1 MVYYIGTLPVS
12 PYLEHFGILG
22 MKWGV
27 RRYQNE
33 DGSLTPEGTTK
44 YRPAS
49 KRETKILE
57 NLNRIK
63 NEDKSRMSR
72 MSARQKRSLNRDID
86 FYTKRTTG
94 EVKAKNA
101 KQRQF
106 DELRSKKFKD
116 RAISMLGQSAITAL
130 AQTGMMLYAT
140 KEMGMKMPTGKQ
152 LITRTLALTGGL
164 TLANIGINEAWA
176 KIGGTY

>member
-1 MVYYIGTLPVS
+1 MTYYVGTIPVS
-12 PYLEHFGILG
+12 PYLEHYGILG

-33 DGSLTPEGTTK
+33 DGTLTSEGATR

-49 KRETKILE
+49 RKEVRILK

-63 NEDKSRMSR
+63 NEDAGRMSR
-72 MSARQKRSLNRDID
+72 MSTRQKRSLNRDID
-86 FYTKRTTG
+86 FYTKRMTG

-116 RAISMLGQSAITAL
+116 RAISILGTSAISAL
-130 AQTGMMLYAT
+130 AQTGMLLYTT
-140 KEMGMKMPTGKQ
+140 KELGMKMPTPKQ